1 MIRLQLKNNQQI
13 ITEICDKCICFI
25 RDLSVNDILTKPKAL
40 ENVTVKDSDGNE
52 VTRTEPRDK
61 CYCEHCDHD

>member
-13 ITEICDKCICFI
+13 ITEICDKCNCFI
-25 RDLSVNDILTKPKAL
+25 RDLRVNDILTKPKAL
-40 ENVTVKDSDGNE
+40 EHVTVKDSDGNE
-52 VTRTEPRDK
+52 VTRTEPREK